1 MHKWVRFLLQ
11 LRSKR
16 TRHWDETM
24 GQCSVLV
31 LEPRAT
37 LPALLRRLLC
47 LPDQKRKVKVPAPVK
62 VCIFD
67 VLRSIHSNGHQLRN
81 GAASLRRS
89 RIGERFLWAC
99 NSGSGTAEV
108 MLTWHIA
115 TCILEVR
122 HPYRL
127 DTTGQGSPLISD
139 QAHQIAATHLSR
151 YCAYLMAWSP
161 ELLPDEDA
169 WSKSL
174 YKAVK
179 EDAVR
184 G

>member
-1 MHKWVRFLLQ
+1 
-11 LRSKR
+11 
-16 TRHWDETM
+16 M

-31 LEPRAT
+31 LDPRAT
-37 LPALLRRLLC
+37 LPALLRRLLW
-47 LPDQKRKVKVPAPVK
+47 LPDRKRKVKVPAAVK

-89 RIGERFLWAC
+89 RIDERFLWAC

-115 TCILEVR
+115 TCMLEVR
-122 HPYRL
+122 HPYRH
-127 DTTGQGSPLISD
+127 DTTAQGSPLIS
-139 QAHQIAATHLSR
+139 ARHQIAATHLSW

-179 EDAVR
+179 EDVVRALAARAVVDTR
-184 G
+184 GRVPGDSAVAG